1 MSTDYEIAMQIMN
14 TIIPFG
20 SYKGKRIGEM
30 TRYNMKYYKNIPV
43 YRRSL
48 KHKQFWRALD
58 CCTYSLKDQ
67 NGRRILQI

>member
-30 TRYNMKYYKNIPV
+30 TRYNMKYYNCRYKRYIIIKCLHLE
-43 YRRSL
+43 L
-48 KHKQFWRALD
+48 K
-58 CCTYSLKDQ
+58 
-67 NGRRILQI
+67 I